1 MGGQLYHSDDIL
13 TRMSTLH
20 SYFAFI
26 LANPGKD
33 LAAILILCNLAVAVT
48 PAKYQKSKF
57 FGILLMIANR
67 VSILV
72 HADSHGTLQIP
83 VIAKALFFGEMP
95 AAVPASAA
103 VQPAQPTPAATA
115 APADPPKA
123 S

>member
-1 MGGQLYHSDDIL
+1 
-13 TRMSTLH
+13 MSTLH
-20 SYFAFI
+20 SYLAFI

-57 FGILLMIANR
+57 FGILLVIANR

-72 HADSHGTLQIP
+72 HADSHGTLQLP
-83 VIAKALFFGEMP
+83 VIAKALFFGDMP
-95 AAVPASAA
+95 AAAPAPAI
-103 VQPAQPTPAATA
+103 VQATPAATA